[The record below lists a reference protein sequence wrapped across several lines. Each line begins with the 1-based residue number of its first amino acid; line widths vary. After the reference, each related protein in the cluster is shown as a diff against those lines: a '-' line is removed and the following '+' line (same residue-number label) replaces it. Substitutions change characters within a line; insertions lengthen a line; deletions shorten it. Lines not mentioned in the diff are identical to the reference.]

1 MRASPRE
8 PVTCEVP
15 FGKEVPNPLRN
26 PAPPP
31 PGPQHPAWVRAVDV
45 AAGEAWWGRPVG
57 SMATGT
63 GDAFATRREQVQPL
77 QKEVLK

>member
-26 PAPPP
+26 PAPPRLVLSTR
-31 PGPQHPAWVRAVDV
+31 PGCEPWM
-45 AAGEAWWGRPVG
+45 WLLGRHGGGGPWAPWRLELEMPLLPGG
-57 SMATGT
+57 SRCSHC
-63 GDAFATRREQVQPL
+63 RR
-77 QKEVLK
+77 KC